1 MTDKMTDKMT
11 DFQLVDS
18 IPSARRD
25 RVKTLGRAFK
35 INISPDQQKKATLI
49 KDDTWSKEC
58 MFLATKRKYIAIYD
72 NVNKFCS

>member
-25 RVKTLGRAFK
+25 RVKRNYLKEDSRE
-35 INISPDQQKKATLI
+35 KKWPKGEDPSHQNNQTP
-49 KDDTWSKEC
+49 SKTC
-58 MFLATKRKYIAIYD
+58 VGID
-72 NVNKFCS
+72 VVPGV

>member
-25 RVKTLGRAFK
+25 RVKKYELFSRKVPGLGE
-35 INISPDQQKKATLI
+35 KKLLSMR
-49 KDDTWSKEC
+49 KD
-58 MFLATKRKYIAIYD
+58 
-72 NVNKFCS
+72 V